1 MAERHPVNIVLGH
14 QRADSVVECEAECS
28 ADSSDG
34 EACAKPVTRRM
45 AQSIVARFC
54 VAVFKFIACT
64 DSG

>member
-1 MAERHPVNIVLGH
+1 MRE
-14 QRADSVVECEAECS
+14 
-28 ADSSDG
+28 
-34 EACAKPVTRRM
+34 PVTKRM